1 MLSIREMRR
10 GELHSMY
17 NRFVRCTFYRFYPFR
32 QFICRSYGTRKNAEE
47 YASKRA
53 SDDKDRMAIKS
64 SVGSWSDDFY
74 PVSSKMFSNVQKMS
88 LNISRDEIEK
98 IRNQISIIF
107 RCTGREYL
115 EGTNH
120 PFSFVLT
127 IEQKHSAELDGNSLY
142 DSLEQVNIVEA
153 IAHAALEAEL

>member
-1 MLSIREMRR
+1 MNHDE
-10 GELHSMY
+10 
-17 NRFVRCTFYRFYPFR
+17 P
-32 QFICRSYGTRKNAEE
+32 RKNAEE

-88 LNISRDEIEK
+88 LNISRDEIIK
-98 IRNQISIIF
+98 VQNQISIIF

-153 IAHAALEAEL
+153 IAQAALEAEL

>member
-1 MLSIREMRR
+1 MN
-10 GELHSMY
+10 HDD
-17 NRFVRCTFYRFYPFR
+17 PK
-32 QFICRSYGTRKNAEE
+32 KNAEE
-47 YASKRA
+47 YATRRA
-53 SDDKDRMAIKS
+53 SNDKDRMAIKS
-64 SVGSWSDDFY
+64 TVCSWSDDFY
-74 PVSSKMFSNVQKMS
+74 PASSKMFSNVQKMS
-88 LNISRDEIEK
+88 LNISRNEILK
-98 IRNQISIIF
+98 IQNQISIIF

-153 IAHAALEAEL
+153 IAQAALEAEL